1 MEGNE
6 QKVYQVLDSLSINYD
21 KYSHEPVYT
30 VEELEEEVEGVN
42 ASICKN
48 LFLRNNKG
56 NKHYLVVLTGE
67 KNVDLKQLA
76 SKIESSRLSF
86 ASERRLHKY
95 LKLDK
100 GAVSPFGA
108 INDEENHVEII
119 IDKDISDDKNIV
131 LHPNVN
137 TASIVLNSKDLISFL
152 EWSGNKF
159 SYIDLN

>member
-1 MEGNE
+1 MEEND
-6 QKVYQVLDSLSINYD
+6 QKVYQVLEDLGISYE

-30 VEELEEEVEGVN
+30 VEELEEEVKGVD

-48 LFLRNNKG
+48 LFLRNDKG
-56 NKHYLVVLTGE
+56 SKHYLVVLTGE

-100 GAVSPFGA
+100 GAVSPFGV
-108 INDEENHVEII
+108 INDEDNHVEII

-152 EWSGNKF
+152 QWIGNKF
-159 SYIDLN
+159 SFIDLS